1 MQLKGLNQFR
11 SVVFESQL
19 ISISITFF
27 FFFLITYLFIYLF
40 IYTYTLHPDT
50 AMNRR
55 VGKIAITDIPD
66 TIITTKAN
74 LIKTA
79 DIYIHALG

>member
-1 MQLKGLNQFR
+1 MNEGRTEK
-11 SVVFESQL
+11 
-19 ISISITFF
+19 
-27 FFFLITYLFIYLF
+27 YLRQMEHIRDIYLN

-55 VGKIAITDIPD
+55 VGKIAIIDTPD

>member
-27 FFFLITYLFIYLF
+27 FFLFIYLF

-55 VGKIAITDIPD
+55 VGKIAIIDTPD

>member
-1 MQLKGLNQFR
+1 
-11 SVVFESQL
+11 
-19 ISISITFF
+19 
-27 FFFLITYLFIYLF
+27 
-40 IYTYTLHPDT
+40 
-50 AMNRR
+50 MNRR
-55 VGKIAITDIPD
+55 VGKIAIIDTPD

>member
-1 MQLKGLNQFR
+1 
-11 SVVFESQL
+11 
-19 ISISITFF
+19 
-27 FFFLITYLFIYLF
+27 
-40 IYTYTLHPDT
+40 
-50 AMNRR
+50 MNRR